1 MIRNNKKKK
10 KEKNYYTPCSWFVLV
25 SGIDLVF
32 MILRMDN
39 SSISCSFATCWS
51 IPDREVT
58 LTPISLA
65 NYTPYSYAFA
75 SISIAP
81 KGVFIFLLKAAI
93 TNPWAS
99 LMITPTLA
107 LFCVAKTAPSTF
119 TLNNG
124 LGGFHQPSDVS
135 VWIVLC
141 KLATLYSSKF
151 RPLEFIDI
159 IHS

>member
-1 MIRNNKKKK
+1 MFIYNRIILYVQNLVVNSTPYSLPELCSQVQYVINFQEGIRKAMKYIKVGQCNDTSWMIRNNKKKK
-10 KEKNYYTPCSWFVLV
+10 KEKKNDYTPCSWFVLV

-93 TNPWAS
+93 TNP
-99 LMITPTLA
+99 
-107 LFCVAKTAPSTF
+107 
-119 TLNNG
+119 
-124 LGGFHQPSDVS
+124 
-135 VWIVLC
+135 
-141 KLATLYSSKF
+141 
-151 RPLEFIDI
+151 
-159 IHS
+159 